1 LLRELSVRGLEH
13 LSGEEDYGFYPR
25 VRVDISRVEAV
36 GQAGGVLLT
45 ETVRA
50 SGVDILL
57 AQSLARWR
65 KPLAVHDPAK
75 VILDLAL
82 SLAVGGDCLADVGVL
97 RGEPGV
103 FGRVASDPTVSPTID
118 TLANDALLVLAA
130 IDGARAEARSRV
142 RSMAGEQAPD
152 HHVDAKTH
160 WWSTSMPPW

>member
-1 LLRELSVRGLEH
+1 MRKVLLTRKDGSCLGNYRSEVWSAFQVKKIT
-13 LSGEEDYGFYPR
+13 GFYPR

-65 KPLAVHDPAK
+65 KP
-75 VILDLAL
+75 
-82 SLAVGGDCLADVGVL
+82 
-97 RGEPGV
+97 
-103 FGRVASDPTVSPTID
+103 
-118 TLANDALLVLAA
+118 
-130 IDGARAEARSRV
+130 
-142 RSMAGEQAPD
+142 
-152 HHVDAKTH
+152 H